1 LKSQLGL
8 LVCTQPGARKRKAS
22 RKNTNGRREVYKMPS
37 PRRNLYKRL
46 GWTVRPKKVE
56 GLPAGFWN
64 GDYTELHETLFRN
77 HLCACPTKGSM
88 PETGFGFQVIY
99 DIYCKY
105 RDVLRKQERNEL
117 HAFAKTYI
125 GYLYIHLY
133 PTHDQL
139 IGRVLWTPLL
149 GCISESFYRRHI
161 KPRIISLGN
170 LATPFM
176 KPHGRAFTTR
186 TTSLTAI
193 QPTATCRAN

>member
-1 LKSQLGL
+1 
-8 LVCTQPGARKRKAS
+8 
-22 RKNTNGRREVYKMPS
+22 MPS

-125 GYLYIHLY
+125 GCLYIHLY

-161 KPRIISLGN
+161 NPRIISLGN
-170 LATPFM
+170 AVHETVWEGLYHEDNVIDSNPAVTGSIDGSPVYVW
-176 KPHGRAFTTR
+176 KPQSVR
-186 TTSLTAI
+186 TSSMLV
-193 QPTATCRAN
+193 QPKYGNKALWQICFVLHR

>member
-1 LKSQLGL
+1 
-8 LVCTQPGARKRKAS
+8 
-22 RKNTNGRREVYKMPS
+22 
-37 PRRNLYKRL
+37 
-46 GWTVRPKKVE
+46 VRPKKVE

-64 GDYTELHETLFRN
+64 GDYTELHETVFRN
-77 HLCACPTKGSM
+77 HLCACPTKGSV
-88 PETGFGFQVIY
+88 PETGFAGFQVIY
-99 DIYCKY
+99 DMYCKC

-117 HAFAKTYI
+117 HAFAKTHI

-193 QPTATCRAN
+193 QPTATGRAN